1 MTDEINRSRFLLSMV
16 TIFFWSS
23 EYCHVPYFT
32 PYLRELG
39 LTASLIGLLVGTY
52 GFTQMCVRIPLGIGT
67 DITGKYKAV
76 VIGGA
81 FFTTISSLGLFLFK
95 NTALLFIFRAFA
107 GVAASS
113 WIAFTVMYSSYFTPD
128 EGVKAM
134 ARINGF
140 NNTGK
145 LLAFV
150 LGTATAT
157 CFGYKAPLLISCI
170 TGAIAIVL
178 ALFLKDMKVKKTPM
192 KVKDIFMIST
202 NRHVICPAIFAAM
215 VMMIVHATAFSFTSD
230 VARSVGATTTQI
242 GINTS
247 LYTIIQIVAA
257 GFIGSAF
264 IKRRKRSLICLGGF
278 AMMALY
284 CLMIGFA
291 PNIYI
296 IFLAQLIGGFGHSL
310 VFAILMSACVEE
322 IEPERKATAMGLFQA
337 IYGIGM
343 TMGPV
348 WMGRLAQSE
357 GFTGGYTVFA
367 VVSLVTALLSFLV
380 FAKL

>member
-1 MTDEINRSRFLLSMV
+1 MEDEIRRSRILLSMV
-16 TIFFWSS
+16 TVFFWSS

-32 PYLRELG
+32 PYLRSLG
-39 LTASLIGLLVGTY
+39 LTATVIGFLVGTY
-52 GFTQMCVRIPLGIGT
+52 GFTQMCIRIPLGIGT

-95 NTALLFIFRAFA
+95 NVALLFLFRAFA

-113 WIAFTVMYSSYFTPD
+113 WIAFTVMYSSYFAPE

-134 ARINGF
+134 AQINGF
-140 NNTGK
+140 NNMGK

-150 LGTATAT
+150 LGTATAVA
-157 CFGYKAPLLISCI
+157 FDYRAPLLISCI
-170 TGAIAIVL
+170 TGAVAIVL
-178 ALFLKDMKVKKTPM
+178 ALFLKDMKVRKKPM
-192 KVKDIFMIST
+192 KLHNFVMIASD
-202 NRHVICPAIFAAM
+202 RQVVLPAIFAGI

-230 VARSVGATTTQI
+230 VAKSVGATTTQI

-247 LYTIIQIVAA
+247 LFTIIQIVAA

-264 IKRRKRSLICLGGF
+264 VRKQKRSHIYGIGF
-278 AMMALY
+278 VLLAVY

-291 PNIYI
+291 PHVYV
-296 IFLAQLIGGFGHSL
+296 IFLAQLIGGFGNSL
-310 VFAILMSACVEE
+310 LFATLMSACIEHM
-322 IEPERKATAMGLFQA
+322 EPERKSTAMGLFQA

-348 WMGRLAQSE
+348 WMGRLTE
-357 GFTGGYTVFA
+357 T
-367 VVSLVTALLSFLV
+367 LSFSGAYAVYAGIALSAALTAGII
-380 FAKL
+380 FRK